1 MSDSSNSLASASEVR
16 TPDWLSAPGDG
27 QIHGV
32 LLLQE
37 DGSATHV
44 NPAMEILLAGTV
56 DLARAR
62 QGLVNLEAYDAVS
75 GRRLRGPEHPFA
87 QAARGEAF
95 SDREVRV
102 RTMAAPNGQR
112 WSVSAK
118 PVVPRDAGD
127 SDRVWVVVRPGG
139 DELADATD
147 AP

>member
-1 MSDSSNSLASASEVR
+1 MSDSPNNLASAPDDR
-16 TPDWLSAPGDG
+16 PPDWLSTSGEGP
-27 QIHGV
+27 IHGV

-44 NPAMEILLAGTV
+44 NPAMEVLLAGTV

-62 QGLVNLEAYDAVS
+62 QGLVGLEAYDAAS
-75 GRRLRGPEHPFA
+75 GRRLRGLEHPFA

-102 RTMAAPNGQR
+102 LTTASPGGER

-118 PVVPRDAGD
+118 PVVPREPGGPE
-127 SDRVWVVVRPGG
+127 RVWVVVRPAG
-139 DELADATD
+139 DEFRYASA
-147 AP
+147 AR